1 MARCVARRHST
12 PPGVLRNLPLIQF
25 LFNNLVR
32 PPRFLRPSEAAA
44 DAGVED
50 EDAQLLS
57 ADALDETA
65 RLPADLG
72 TSGYDVVPAETQG
85 ASRNRNGN

>member
-1 MARCVARRHST
+1 M
-12 PPGVLRNLPLIQF
+12 
-25 LFNNLVR
+25 FNNLVR
-32 PPRFLRPSEAAA
+32 PPRFLRPSEGATSAA

-50 EDAQLLS
+50 EDAALLS

-72 TSGYDVVPAETQG
+72 TSGYDVVPTETQRG
-85 ASRNRNGN
+85 GN